1 MFFIRI
7 VWSIMEVVIKGD
19 VGVFPP
25 SFHLYS
31 FSQTSLRGSVRICND
46 DLCGI
51 LVKYHLKT

>member
-7 VWSIMEVVIKGD
+7 VSSILEVVIKGD

-25 SFHLYS
+25 SVNLYYFPQS
-31 FSQTSLRGSVRICND
+31 SIRGGVRICND

-51 LVKYHLKT
+51 LVKYHLKE